1 MRPVLTIQFGFI
13 VALLFSIL
21 PQKVAGMAGNDYLF
35 HTPKAFNNLSSL
47 SVTDISEDEK
57 GRIWIGTLD
66 GLNCYDGTTFRLA
79 DNIGNGKVSM
89 GYMEVRRIVPDGHGH
104 LYVLTTKG
112 LFRVSLTDE
121 SMEQL
126 SAGMP
131 AAICKFGTGII
142 AADNDGLS
150 QYVRGKRQAVRLF
163 PHLRIDDAGRY
174 MVADKTGQVWI
185 SQRHGGLLRINRR
198 GQQTRLMPEVQVT
211 GLFIDHRGR
220 IWVGSN
226 SLGVYL
232 LNPNGTIAGHYNV
245 CLGDRSRA
253 FCEDEEGSVWVGSHN
268 GLYIIG
274 AQGAQ
279 KHIEASPNRPGELTN
294 NSVTSLYKDSQ
305 GVVWVG
311 TYWGGLNYV
320 MPKNRNFVYYTS
332 DKNPGLSSGPVGALC
347 FDATGNLWISVEGG
361 GLNVLDV
368 GSQSFSHYN
377 NTGGKLFSS
386 VFIKDIC
393 FDRQEQ
399 CLWIV
404 SDYSNRF
411 NRFDLRSRSNEI
423 LTIDG
428 SSAVGDALFD
438 VDTDGKSLYIGASN
452 SVVKYDKRQ
461 RTSQIIYWCKNLFT
475 HNYNSLLLDSKGLLW
490 FAVDDGI
497 VSYDT
502 HNGTTRKYKVHMPTQ
517 MSTYKELINLLFET
531 HVCHILSGTHY
542 FWVYRLD
549 AKTATFE
556 SYLSAASLNCK
567 NVRSMG
573 ENNRGML
580 VLGTDNGVRIV
591 GGRNSVFQ
599 IPQMPF
605 SVVNRKS
612 LAIDKNDNI
621 YVGGSFGLMKI
632 PYRDYQSLESD
643 VHLMFTS
650 LFVDDKEIMPCDS
663 TGILSVSLP
672 YASRINIGPGHHV
685 IALRYSGGGCGGD
698 LNGSDVEYK
707 LEGYNDRWTDVRS
720 GNEIVFTNL
729 PAGHYTLSIRL
740 KQHHEVEA
748 SVALSVSPYWWA
760 SWWAT
765 ILWVILAAIVVFV
778 IIREYHLR
786 FYLQTTLEFERKDKR
801 RIAELDKERM
811 RFFTDVSHDI
821 RTPVTLILGQ
831 LEMILKSNTLSPYI
845 RGKLSGI
852 RHSAG
857 SLKQLVDELLDFK
870 KMESGNLELKI
881 AETDLISLVSKHLAM
896 FRPVAKERG
905 IELDFIHEKRQY
917 PIWCD
922 AHQLGKVFNNLLSN
936 AFKNTNDGGKI
947 SIHVGENTTSYVV
960 EVCDNGIGMPRE
972 VAAHIFE
979 RFYQGQDGRDKGGT
993 GIGLAVANDVM
1004 KLHKG
1009 SIKVESKPNVG
1020 TCFTLELRK
1029 GNAHF
1034 GMAEEAE
1041 KAPVAES
1048 KPQAQE
1054 SEPAKP
1060 AGETINISKAPE
1072 NSPKVLVVD
1081 DNQDIRNLVAEALSP
1096 FYEIVT
1102 AVDGRDA
1109 MDKIKSGLMPDLVI
1123 SDILM
1128 PRMSGSELCSQI
1140 KSNPKLRHIPVVMLT
1155 AIDTPSQEV
1164 EELKNGAD
1172 LYIVKPFEV
1181 GKLVLQ
1187 CHNLI
1192 NMKNSWQKSAGSK
1205 SEVPSEPVATNAKD
1219 KEFIDKVTEVVKKG
1233 VKDDKFSVEMLAKQ
1247 MGVSRTVLFGRMK
1260 SITGQTP
1267 HAFISSIRLKEAAEM
1282 LRQHSE
1288 MTVSDISWALNF
1300 STPDYF
1306 SRCFKKVFGMSPI
1319 QYRNEKS

>member
-1 MRPVLTIQFGFI
+1 MKKLSIVSSCIVISLLLSTI
-13 VALLFSIL
+13 ALRAATGVS
-21 PQKVAGMAGNDYLF
+21 YLF
-35 HTPKAFNNLSSL
+35 HKPKATSNLTSL
-47 SVTDISEDEK
+47 SVTDICQDEK

-66 GLNCYDGTTFRLA
+66 GLSCYDGTTFRLA
-79 DNIGNGKVSM
+79 DNISNGKVSM
-89 GYMEVRRIVPDGHGH
+89 GFMEVRRVVPDGQGS

-112 LFRVSLTDE
+112 LFRVNLADE

-131 AAICKFGTGII
+131 AAICEFGTGII

-150 QYVRGKRQAVRLF
+150 QYVRGKRQAVKLF
-163 PHLRIDDAGRY
+163 PHLRIEDAGRY
-174 MVADKTGQVWI
+174 MVADKTGHVWI
-185 SQRHGGLLRINRR
+185 SQRHGGLLMINRR

-211 GLFIDHRGR
+211 GLFIDHKGR

-232 LNPNGTIAGHYNV
+232 LNPNGTLANHYNV
-245 CLGDRSRA
+245 CLGDRSRT
-253 FCEDEEGSVWVGSHN
+253 FCEDEEGSIWVGSHN
-268 GLYIIG
+268 GLYILE

-311 TYWGGLNYV
+311 TYWGGINYV
-320 MPKNRNFVYYTS
+320 MPKNRNFIYYTS

-368 GSQSFSHYN
+368 GSQSFSNYN

-393 FDRQEQ
+393 FDRLEK

-438 VDTDGKSLYIGASN
+438 VDTDGESLYIGASN
-452 SVVKYDKRQ
+452 SVVKYDKRR
-461 RTSQIIYWCKNLFT
+461 RTSHIIYWCKNLFT

-490 FAVDDGI
+490 FAIDDGI
-497 VSYDT
+497 VSYNI
-502 HNGTTRKYKVHMPTQ
+502 HNGTTKKYKVHMPTQ
-517 MSTYKELINLLFET
+517 MSTYKELINVLFET
-531 HVCHILSGTHY
+531 HDGHILAGTHN
-542 FWVYRLD
+542 FGVYRLD

-573 ENNRGML
+573 ENSHGML

-591 GGRNSVFQ
+591 DGSNSVFQ

-612 LAIDKNDNI
+612 LAIDKDDNI

-632 PYRDYQSLESD
+632 PYRDYQNLESD

-650 LFVDDKEIMPCDS
+650 LFVDDKEIMPRDS
-663 TGILSVSLP
+663 TGILSASLP

-698 LNGSDVEYK
+698 LNGNDVEYK
-707 LEGYNDRWTDVRS
+707 LEGYNDYWTDVRS

-729 PAGHYTLSIRL
+729 PSGHYTLSIRL

-765 ILWVILAAIVVFV
+765 ILWVLLAAIVVFV

-786 FYLQTTLEFERKDKR
+786 FYLQATLEFERKDKH
-801 RIAELDKERM
+801 RIAELDNERM

-881 AETDLISLVSKHLAM
+881 AETDLVSLMSKHLAM
-896 FRPVAKERG
+896 FRPMAKERG
-905 IELDFIHEKRQY
+905 IELKFAHEKRQH

-936 AFKNTNDGGKI
+936 AFKNTADGGKI
-947 SIHVGENTTSYVV
+947 DVAISESDNQYVV
-960 EVCDNGIGMPRE
+960 KVSDNGSGMPPE
-972 VAAHIFE
+972 VAAHVFE
-979 RFYQGQDGRDKGGT
+979 RFYQGKDARDKGGT
-993 GIGLAVANDVM
+993 GIGLAVAYDVM
-1004 KLHKG
+1004 QLHHG
-1009 SIKVESKPNVG
+1009 NISVESEPQVG
-1020 TCFTLELRK
+1020 TCFTLDLKK

-1034 GMAEEAE
+1034 GMTE
-1041 KAPVAES
+1041 KAGNESAAES
-1048 KPQAQE
+1048 KPQTQE
-1054 SEPAKP
+1054 PTSSKP
-1060 AGETINISKAPE
+1060 ASETTNMSKAPE

-1081 DNQDIRNLVAEALSP
+1081 DNKDIRNLVAEALSP
-1096 FYEIVT
+1096 FYEIIT

-1155 AIDTPSQEV
+1155 AIDAPSQEV

-1172 LYIVKPFEV
+1172 LYIVKPFEM

-1192 NMKNSWQKSAGSK
+1192 NMKNSWQKSAGGK
-1205 SEVPSEPVATNAKD
+1205 SEVTSEPVATNAKD
-1219 KEFIDKVTEVVKKG
+1219 KDFIDKATKLVRNG

-1247 MGVSRTVLFGRMK
+1247 MGVSRTVLFGKMK
-1260 SITGQTP
+1260 NITGQTP

-1282 LRQHSE
+1282 LRQHKE

-1306 SRCFKKVFGMSPI
+1306 SRCFKKVFGMSPL
-1319 QYRNEKS
+1319 QYRREKS